1 MFPRRENASGSCINI
16 VPHQAEGAGNAGATI
31 APAVS
36 CQEHEGSHHRYA
48 ERSGIPRAMV
58 LRLIRALPG
67 EPGLFATVPPGLS
80 ACQPEGRPL
89 EPQGLIPASG
99 GQDHTTS
106 PSATRILRLMMPSQ
120 PSHPAPRFVTIGRN
134 VPLAGTGRGE
144 AKPLICPTA
153 QAKFSRRGSSIA
165 ATGLNGLAKL
175 IFRRMQCRVDPAGQF
190 RGKTGLA

>member
-1 MFPRRENASGSCINI
+1 
-16 VPHQAEGAGNAGATI
+16 
-31 APAVS
+31 
-36 CQEHEGSHHRYA
+36 
-48 ERSGIPRAMV
+48 
-58 LRLIRALPG
+58 
-67 EPGLFATVPPGLS
+67 
-80 ACQPEGRPL
+80 
-89 EPQGLIPASG
+89 
-99 GQDHTTS
+99 
-106 PSATRILRLMMPSQ
+106 MMPSQ

-190 RGKTGLA
+190 RGKTGLAWCQCDEIVSTPQRSSCFDDTALFLPRSAVAIQ